1 MKVLTK
7 ELQKCYHCGSEGY
20 DGVVHEEKWFCCEGC
35 KQVYELIEG
44 HGLGCYYALGQG
56 NKVEAISSSK
66 RWDFLQEPKIRE
78 LYVRYSDGVRT
89 QVEFYL
95 PQMHCKSCIYLLE
108 NLGKLNSNVLRS
120 EVDFLQ
126 QRVRIYFEEAK
137 LSLEELVGLLSRI
150 GYEPYWGMAGDEV
163 DKRSAVRQGW
173 LKTGLAGISFAIV
186 MMLSLPEYLAWGS
199 ELGEAGLETMFRY
212 MSLFFGSLAFFY
224 SASEIYVPAWKG
236 LRKGYLH
243 IDAPIFLSL
252 FVTYSRS
259 VYEVISG
266 VGSGYL
272 DSMSGII
279 FLLLLGR
286 QYQSIQKQKL
296 AFDKSYLSF
305 FPLGVRVL
313 EGEETKYKMS
323 SELEK
328 GDIVVIGS
336 GEVLPCDG
344 VLLKGHALVDYHFV
358 TGEAETKTV
367 SVGEVLYAGG
377 KQRGGTLWVQVVKP
391 VTESFW
397 VQLWGYNGQKPERV
411 YWNGFTQKAGRYF
424 GLVIILIAL
433 VSGGLWYYW
442 DSAKAWHVFTSCLIV
457 ACPCSLFLASQF
469 TYGFGR
475 VRLAEQGLFMR
486 NGLDME
492 RLSDVDTIVFDKTG
506 TLIKPIHSSLRFEM
520 TSQAFDLNTVRQL
533 AGCLSMH
540 SSHPMSKAVYAWAG
554 CECVYEVEE
563 FQEHVGQGVS
573 GWVNGYFV
581 QLGSAKWLNVK
592 ANEGLYLAVNGKIM
606 GRFLLE
612 GNAVPE
618 EVGEMLSSLRAKG
631 YALWMISGDSKEQ
644 KDAWATWMDRE
655 KQIYG
660 ASPMD
665 KLTMIEELQRQGKK
679 VLFIGDGLNDMG
691 ALRQADYSMVI
702 VHEQNLFAP
711 YADAM
716 MREQSIFQLPHYLKF
731 AGYMK
736 NSLKKIFGFSLL
748 YNVVGI
754 GLSVSGLMHPL
765 FAAALMMTSS
775 FSIIGLGKWLSL
787 RKIPTQRV

>member
-1 MKVLTK
+1 MKALTK
-7 ELQKCYHCGSEGY
+7 EIQKCYHCGSEGY

-44 HGLGCYYALGQG
+44 HGLSCYYALGQG
-56 NKVEAISSSK
+56 NKVAEVGHSK
-66 RWDFLQEPKIRE
+66 RWEFLREPKIRE
-78 LYVRYSDGVRT
+78 RYVRYSDGERT

-108 NLGKLNSNVLRS
+108 NLSKLNPHVLRS

-126 QRVRIYFEEAK
+126 QRVRIYFEEVR

-150 GYEPYWGMAGDEV
+150 GYEPYWGMEGDEA
-163 DKRSAVRQGW
+163 DKRAAIRQGW

-186 MMLSLPEYLAWGS
+186 MMLSLPEYLAWGT
-199 ELGEAGLETMFRY
+199 ELGEAGLSTMFRY
-212 MSLFFGSLAFFY
+212 MSLFFGSIAFLY
-224 SASEIYVPAWKG
+224 SASEIYIPAWKG

-259 VYEVISG
+259 VYEITSG

-286 QYQSIQKQKL
+286 QYQRIQKQKL

-305 FPLGVRVL
+305 FPMGVRVL
-313 EGEETKYKMS
+313 EQGESKYKLS
-323 SELEK
+323 SELRK
-328 GDIVVIGS
+328 GDVILIGS

-344 VLLKGHALVDYHFV
+344 VLLKGDGLIDYHFV
-358 TGEAETKTV
+358 TGESEVKEV
-367 SVGEVLYAGG
+367 GVGEVLYSGG
-377 KQRGGTLWVQVVKP
+377 RQRGGMLWVQVVKP
-391 VTESFW
+391 VSESYW
-397 VQLWGYNGQKPERV
+397 VELWGYNAQKPERV

-433 VSGGLWYYW
+433 ISGGLWYWW
-442 DSAKAWHVFTSCLIV
+442 DSTKAWHVFTSCLIV

-475 VRLAEQGLFMR
+475 VRLATQGLFMR

-492 RLSDVDTIVFDKTG
+492 RLSDADTIVFDKTG
-506 TLIKPIHSSLRFEM
+506 TLIKPIHSSIRFEKQ
-520 TSQAFDLNTVRQL
+520 SDLFDLNTVKRL
-533 AGCLSMH
+533 SGCLSMH
-540 SSHPMSKAVYAWAG
+540 SSHPMSKAVYTWAEG
-554 CECVYEVEE
+554 ECVDEVEE
-563 FQEHVGQGVS
+563 FQEHVGKGVS
-573 GWVNGYFV
+573 GWINNHFV
-581 QLGSAKWLNVK
+581 QLGSAEWLNAK
-592 ANEGLYLAVNGKIM
+592 ENEGLFLAVNGKII

-612 GNAVPE
+612 GDVVSSE
-618 EVGEMLSSLRAKG
+618 MGSMLSKLRSQG
-631 YALWMISGDSKEQ
+631 YDLWLLSGDVKEQ
-644 KDAWATWMDRE
+644 KEAWAAWIDKE

-665 KLTMIEELQRQGKK
+665 KLTIIEKLQQHGKK

-691 ALRQADYSMVI
+691 ALRQADYSVVI

-716 MREQSIFQLPHYLKF
+716 MREHSIVRLPHYLNF
-731 AGYMK
+731 AQYMK

-748 YNVVGI
+748 YNMVGI
-754 GLSVSGLMHPL
+754 GISVSGLMHPL

-775 FSIIGLGKWLSL
+775 FSIIGLGKWLTAL
-787 RKIPTQRV
+787 RNT